1 MTPKDREKRR
11 EERNRKIVERML
23 NRRPFSEIMKDFK
36 ELQNK
41 EFQKK
46 ASEK

>member
-11 EERNRKIVERML
+11 EERNRKIVERRL
-23 NRRPFSEIMKDFK
+23 ERRPFSVIMKEFK
-36 ELQNK
+36 EL
-41 EFQKK
+41 QKK

>member
-23 NRRPFSEIMKDFK
+23 KRRPFSEIMKDFK
-36 ELQNK
+36 KLQ
-41 EFQKK
+41 EK
-46 ASEK
+46 AGEK